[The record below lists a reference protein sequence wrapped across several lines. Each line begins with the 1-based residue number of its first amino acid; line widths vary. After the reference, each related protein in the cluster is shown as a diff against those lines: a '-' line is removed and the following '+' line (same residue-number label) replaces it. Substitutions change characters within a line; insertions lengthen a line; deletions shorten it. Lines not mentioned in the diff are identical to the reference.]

1 MRSNVDVDG
10 FRGQDVMLNTH
21 YVCICTVL
29 GQRSVVFFSFFIRS
43 LALGS
48 ILQFSDCQLGMT
60 KLSTYTKNDNF
71 YRSYYLSEKNITKKR
86 RIEIIFFFYEMGNWN

>member
-1 MRSNVDVDG
+1 
-10 FRGQDVMLNTH
+10 MLNTH
-21 YVCICTVL
+21 YVCMHRPGVEISC
-29 GQRSVVFFSFFIRS
+29 FFLFFVRS

-71 YRSYYLSEKNITKKR
+71 YRSYYLSEKNKTKKK
-86 RIEIIFFFYEMGNWN
+86 RIGIIFFYEMGNWN